1 PDNSAN
7 ATVTVDP
14 AADVAVTK
22 MVSNSTP
29 NFGEL
34 VTFYVTVTNNGPD
47 NATGVTVTDSLPVGL
62 VYVSHVVS
70 RGSFNPL
77 TGVWLVGDL
86 LPGSSAT
93 LNFTVLV
100 NRTGDVVNRVLAV
113 GEEFDP
119 YPENNTAEVTVR
131 VPAAAYLVIDK
142 VVNAT
147 MVNFTD
153 TVRFTVSVRN
163 DGPDTAAG
171 VVVTDLLP
179 AGLVYLSHSVS
190 QGTYDSVTG
199 AWIVG
204 SLVKDAVATLEVV
217 AGVAV
222 SNTTLVNVADVVADT
237 YNPNPDKSANA
248 TVTVNPRA
256 ELIINKTVDRRAVR
270 VGQNVRFTITVTNNG
285 PDTALNTMVTD
296 RLPDAMRYISSN
308 ATRGSY
314 NPATGVWMVGDLPAG
329 SSAVLDMVVQLIRR
343 GTFVNV
349 ATVSSGSS
357 GGNNTTDVE
366 IDVEPSPGP
375 GPSPGP
381 SPRPQPG
388 PGTVPMKPTGIPVI
402 PLLVGV
408 IIIVTSIVLSGKK

>member
-1 PDNSAN
+1 
-7 ATVTVDP
+7 
-14 AADVAVTK
+14 
-22 MVSNSTP
+22 
-29 NFGEL
+29 
-34 VTFYVTVTNNGPD
+34 
-47 NATGVTVTDSLPVGL
+47 
-62 VYVSHVVS
+62 
-70 RGSFNPL
+70 
-77 TGVWLVGDL
+77 
-86 LPGSSAT
+86 
-93 LNFTVLV
+93 
-100 NRTGDVVNRVLAV
+100 
-113 GEEFDP
+113 
-119 YPENNTAEVTVR
+119 
-131 VPAAAYLVIDK
+131 
-142 VVNAT
+142 
-147 MVNFTD
+147 
-153 TVRFTVSVRN
+153 
-163 DGPDTAAG
+163 
-171 VVVTDLLP
+171 
-179 AGLVYLSHSVS
+179 
-190 QGTYDSVTG
+190 
-199 AWIVG
+199 
-204 SLVKDAVATLEVV
+204 
-217 AGVAV
+217 
-222 SNTTLVNVADVVADT
+222 TLVNVADVVADT

-388 PGTVPMKPTGIPVI
+388 PGTVPMKPTGAPLTAFIAGM
-402 PLLVGV
+402 LLVAAGSA
-408 IIIVTSIVLSGKK
+408 ISRRK